1 MAYAGKNG
9 YDTNKEELD
18 SFIHL
23 VRKWL
28 NHTDES
34 DTLDLSFG
42 FISLYQVGKIL
53 EYFGYENYDISHNG
67 WQMDYVWRFKLI
79 NTTNKFYVSF
89 PKFLRIIGSGADGTM
104 VLSIC
109 EEGE

>member
-9 YDTNKEELD
+9 YDVNKDELD

-23 VRKWL
+23 IRKWL
-28 NHTDES
+28 NHTNES

-67 WQMDYVWRFKLI
+67 WQMDYWWKYILVDK
-79 NTTNKFYVSF
+79 NKSPTEF
-89 PKFLRIIGSGADGTM
+89 PKIVQISGSGADGSM

-109 EEGE
+109 KEGE